1 MKMDLKPPP
10 FQPMQPPPKKK
21 KTQKK
26 NGSSCDVN
34 SNSTTSWIMS
44 LVAISGMPS
53 IASTSLVNQHSHD
66 KMTILSRKIPSKMV
80 DFPAS

>member
-1 MKMDLKPPP
+1 MKKDLKPPP
-10 FQPMQPPPKKK
+10 FQPMQPPPPKKK
-21 KTQKK
+21 KTI
-26 NGSSCDVN
+26 GSSCDVN

-66 KMTILSRKIPSKMV
+66 KITIFPRKIPSKMV